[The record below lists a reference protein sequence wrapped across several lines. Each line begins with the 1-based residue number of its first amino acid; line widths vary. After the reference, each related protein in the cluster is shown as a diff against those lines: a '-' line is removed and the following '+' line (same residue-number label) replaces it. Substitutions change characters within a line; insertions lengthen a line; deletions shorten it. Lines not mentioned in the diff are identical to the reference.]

1 MAKKIKSFTVDED
14 VYNRLVS
21 IFKVNRA
28 ETSISLYLNN
38 NLKSLLELLED
49 LEKGIKEMNYSI
61 PMSYIIDE
69 IVKNSEYSGRLSS
82 EPYEE
87 ELLVSDLEMALN
99 DWQKSYDADQ
109 KGIPYEYYDMIQTGK
124 YVLSKDKKFIIE
136 KETGKKYISQDNNRF
151 MEVRGVDSE
160 DKS

>member
-21 IFKVNRA
+21 IFKENRA

-87 ELLVSDLEMALN
+87 KLLVSDLEMALN

-151 MEVRGVDSE
+151 MEVRGVDLE

>member
-21 IFKVNRA
+21 IFKENRA

-87 ELLVSDLEMALN
+87 KLLVSDLEMALN

-124 YVLSKDKKFIIE
+124 YVLSKDKKFVIE

-151 MEVRGVDSE
+151 MEVRGVDLE